1 MNSGKIRLIGM
12 AVVAVLVIIMMTA
25 FTVDQRE
32 LAIKK
37 RLGKIVTS
45 NYEPGLHFRIPFVEE
60 IIRFDRRL
68 QTLDAPAKEY
78 QTKEKKFV
86 VVDSFVKWRINDAER
101 YYLST
106 NGDMVNASRL
116 LSARVNTASR
126 DEFAKHPIQDAISG
140 QRESIMTV
148 IAANVGEQSSE
159 LGIEILDVRVKKID
173 FPKKLSEAVFRRM
186 RTERERRAK
195 ELRAEGKEAASRIHA
210 GADRAKIEILANANR
225 DAEKVRGEGDAE
237 SAATYASAFGQ
248 DTEFYAFWRSLQ
260 SYLKAFDTGGDIMM
274 LKPDSSFLRYLN
286 QQSGE

>member
-1 MNSGKIRLIGM
+1 MNTGKLRLIGIA
-12 AVVAVLVIIMMTA
+12 AVVVVVAIMMTA

-45 NYEPGLHFRIPFVEE
+45 SYEPGLHFRIPFVEE
-60 IIRFDRRL
+60 IIRFDGRL

-86 VVDSFVKWRINDAER
+86 VVDSFVKWRIKDAER

-106 NGDMVNASRL
+106 NGDLVNASRL

-126 DEFAKHPIQDAISG
+126 DEFAKHPIQDAISE
-140 QRESIMTV
+140 QRKSIMAV
-148 IAANVGEQSSE
+148 IAANVAANSSQ
-159 LGIEILDVRVKKID
+159 LGIEIIDVRVKKID

-210 GADRAKIEILANANR
+210 GADRAKIEILANQPKPMRRLSTRMRNFMPSGAVCNLISR
-225 DAEKVRGEGDAE
+225 
-237 SAATYASAFGQ
+237 
-248 DTEFYAFWRSLQ
+248 RS
-260 SYLKAFDTGGDIMM
+260 TGVET
-274 LKPDSSFLRYLN
+274 S
-286 QQSGE
+286 

>member
-1 MNSGKIRLIGM
+1 MNTGKLRLIGIG
-12 AVVAVLVIIMMTA
+12 AVVVLVIIMMTA
-25 FTVDQRE
+25 FMVDQRE

-45 NYEPGLHFRIPFVEE
+45 SYEPGLHFRIPFVEE

-101 YYLST
+101 FYLST
-106 NGDMVNASRL
+106 NGDMLNASRL

-126 DEFAKHPIQDAISG
+126 DEFAKHPIQDAISE
-140 QRESIMTV
+140 QRKSIMAV
-148 IAANVGEQSSE
+148 ITANVGEQSSD
-159 LGIEILDVRVKKID
+159 LGIEIIDVRVKKID

-210 GADRAKIEILANANR
+210 GADRAKIEILANAYR
-225 DAEKVRGEGDAE
+225 EAEIVRGEGDAK
-237 SAATYASAFGQ
+237 SAETYALAFNQ
-248 DTEFYAFWRSLQ
+248 DAEFYAFWRSLQ
-260 SYLKAFDTGGDIMM
+260 SYLKAFDKGGDIMM
-274 LKPDSSFLRYLN
+274 LNPDSSFLRYLN
-286 QQSGE
+286 QQGGK

>member
-1 MNSGKIRLIGM
+1 MNTGKLRLIGI
-12 AVVAVLVIIMMTA
+12 AAVVVVAVIMMTA

-45 NYEPGLHFRIPFVEE
+45 SYEPGLHFRIPFVEE
-60 IIRFDRRL
+60 VIRFDGRL

-86 VVDSFVKWRINDAER
+86 VVDSFVKWRIKDAER

-106 NGDMVNASRL
+106 NGDLLNASRL

-126 DEFAKHPIQDAISG
+126 DEFAKHPIQDAISE
-140 QRESIMTV
+140 QRKSIMAV
-148 IAANVGEQSSE
+148 IAANVAENSFE
-159 LGIEILDVRVKKID
+159 LGIEIIDVRVKKID

-210 GADRAKIEILANANR
+210 GADRAKIEILANAYR
-225 DAEKVRGEGDAE
+225 EAEKVRGEGDAK
-237 SAATYASAFGQ
+237 SAATYAAAFNQ
-248 DTEFYAFWRSLQ
+248 DAEFYAFWRSLQ
-260 SYLKAFDTGGDIMM
+260 SYLKAFGKGGDIMM

-286 QQSGE
+286 EPK